1 MSETQAI
8 FFGVTHLDI
17 PVSDLTQARRLY
29 HDTLGFAEK
38 KSGEGW
44 LELDGGTLGLRL
56 VLTRHPEHLTSL
68 RVQSPTVEVGLDAL
82 LAAGAKLVSRAIR
95 TPEQELIG
103 VVRDRDGNTIYLW
116 RPLTED
122 EYDFVPELPKE
133 MTWAPD
139 GEALLKSLLKS
150 VPSLFRS
157 LARRRVVAVAEELA
171 AGTNIVTREIVIRGY
186 ILASPR
192 VTRFRNR
199 QPLIDHGIDVDR
211 YREDWD
217 AD

>member
-1 MSETQAI
+1 MTEKQAI
-8 FFGVTHLDI
+8 FFGVSHLDI
-17 PVSDLTQARRLY
+17 PVSDLPRARRLY
-29 HDTLGFAEK
+29 HETLGFPEK
-38 KSGEGW
+38 KKGEGW
-44 LELDGGTLGLRL
+44 IELDGGTLGLRL
-56 VLTRHPEHLTSL
+56 ILTRHPEHLAAI
-68 RVQSPTVEVGLDAL
+68 RVQSPTVELALDAL
-82 LAAGAKLVSRAIR
+82 LDAGARLVSRAIR
-95 TPEQELIG
+95 TPEQELFG
-103 VVRDRDGNTIYLW
+103 VVRDADGNTIYIW

-171 AGTNIVTREIVIRGY
+171 GATNLVTRELVIRGF

-192 VTRFRNR
+192 VTRPRNR
-199 QPLIDHGIDVDR
+199 QPLIEHGIDPDR
-211 YREDWD
+211 YREDWE